1 MKAAH
6 SRPTKSNRVH
16 KKISIGQH
24 DFLCQGTAGN
34 LTPNDD
40 DQRGRQPPPF
50 PSTDTVKP
58 LRLVFMGTPDFAVP
72 SLRTLV
78 EGPDTLVGVVTQPDQ
93 PAGRG
98 MALRPSAVKACAL
111 EHDIPVFQPAKLRPP
126 EVMARL
132 RDWQPDLL
140 VIAAYGKLLPTSLLD
155 LPPHGCINV
164 HASLLPKYR
173 GAAPIQWA
181 IAHGERQTGVT
192 IMQVNEY
199 MDAGDILLQKAC
211 SITETETGGSLHDT
225 LSVLGAETLD
235 RALGLLKHGRLVA
248 RPQDESQV
256 TYAPAIKKEDGRIDW
271 TQDALSIE
279 RRIRAFHPWPSAYTS
294 LRGRLLKISAVRVMQ
309 SALSDV
315 APGTVLPSTPGQLL
329 VATGR
334 GALALEEVQLAGKKR
349 LAITAFLR
357 GQPQTPGT
365 LLGT

>member
-1 MKAAH
+1 
-6 SRPTKSNRVH
+6 
-16 KKISIGQH
+16 
-24 DFLCQGTAGN
+24 
-34 LTPNDD
+34 
-40 DQRGRQPPPF
+40 
-50 PSTDTVKP
+50 
-58 LRLVFMGTPDFAVP
+58 MGTPDFAVP
-72 SLRTLV
+72 SLRVLI

-98 MALRPSAVKACAL
+98 MALRPSAVKAYAL

-126 EVMARL
+126 EVVARL

-181 IAHGERQTGVT
+181 IANGERQTGVT

-199 MDAGDILLQKAC
+199 MDAGDILLQKTC

-256 TYAPAIKKEDGRIDW
+256 TYATAIKKEDGRIDW
-271 TQDALSIE
+271 AQGRDQYRKTYPGLPSLAVGLYQPAGQATQNLRRPGDAVCGL
-279 RRIRAFHPWPSAYTS
+279 RRGAGNSP
-294 LRGRLLKISAVRVMQ
+294 AVRPG
-309 SALSDV
+309 SAADRHRPRCPGSRRSAAGRKKNAWPLPNSSRVSPRRPVRCSAPEPPDGLLS
-315 APGTVLPSTPGQLL
+315 A
-329 VATGR
+329 
-334 GALALEEVQLAGKKR
+334 
-349 LAITAFLR
+349 
-357 GQPQTPGT
+357 
-365 LLGT
+365 

>member
-6 SRPTKSNRVH
+6 SS
-16 KKISIGQH
+16 S
-24 DFLCQGTAGN
+24 N

-50 PSTDTVKP
+50 PSADTVKP

-72 SLRTLV
+72 SLRALI

-98 MALRPSAVKACAL
+98 MALRPSAVKVCAL
-111 EHDIPVFQPAKLRPP
+111 EHDIPVFQPARLRPP
-126 EVMARL
+126 EVVARL

-140 VIAAYGKLLPTSLLD
+140 VIAAYGKLLPTNLLD

-181 IAHGERQTGVT
+181 IANGERQTGVT

-199 MDAGDILLQKAC
+199 MDAGDILLQKTC
-211 SITETETGGSLHDT
+211 PISETDTGGSLHDT
-225 LSVLGAETLD
+225 LSVLGAEALGQ
-235 RALGLLKHGRLVA
+235 ALGLLKHGRLVA

-256 TYAPAIKKEDGRIDW
+256 TYATAIKKEDGRIDW

-279 RRIRAFHPWPSAYTS
+279 RRIRAFHPWPSAHTS
-294 LRGRLLKISAVRVMQ
+294 LRGRLLKISAARVMQ
-309 SALSDV
+309 SAVSDV
-315 APGTVLPSTPGQLL
+315 APGTVVPSAPGQLL
-329 VATGR
+329 IATGR

-349 LAITAFLR
+349 LAITEFLK